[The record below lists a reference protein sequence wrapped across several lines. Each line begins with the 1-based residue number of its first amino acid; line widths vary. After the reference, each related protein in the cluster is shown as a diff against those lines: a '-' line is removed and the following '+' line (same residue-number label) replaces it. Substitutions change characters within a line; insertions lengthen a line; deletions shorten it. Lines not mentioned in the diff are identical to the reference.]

1 MNEQRKLTTKERALQ
16 VNLTSDIYGTIAEI
30 GAGQDVAA
38 NFFRAGGASGTI
50 AKTMSAYDMAFSD
63 AIYGAHQRY
72 VCEERLRTMLD
83 HEYHL
88 LTERL
93 PHRAA
98 SSRFFAFANTMESL
112 NFKRTNQAQGW
123 IGLRFQLRPEGP
135 FNECVIHVKMHDN
148 EAVLQQQAIGVIGVN
163 MIYSCFFMN
172 DPEELLMSLM
182 DGLLPGR
189 IEIDMFRLRGPDFKH
204 VDNRLMSLKLV
215 RSGFTQA
222 TMFGPDGEVLL
233 PSDVLYKKNVL
244 VLRGRF
250 RPVTQVNVDMLL
262 AAHRQFKRDPDVNKD
277 KIMVLTE
284 LTLTNLETEHGIDE
298 QDFLNR
304 VDIICSLGQNVMISN
319 YQEYYKLVGYLS
331 DMNRGKKIGIILGIS
346 NLQRV
351 FDEKYYSDLHG
362 GVLEAFGTLFGRN
375 VTLYVY
381 PSMKDG
387 ELYSLQNFSL
397 PAKQQSLF
405 QFLIDNNKLVAV
417 ENVRTEN
424 LHIESDDVLRMIQQ
438 GDDKWKNY
446 VPRKVADAISS
457 KHLFNYP
464 EKQSP

>member
-16 VNLTSDIYGTIAEI
+16 LNLATDIYGTIVEI

-63 AIYGAHQRY
+63 AIYGVHERY
-72 VCEERLRTMLD
+72 VCEERLNMMLD
-83 HEYHL
+83 HEYSL

-93 PHRAA
+93 PQRADR
-98 SSRFFAFANTMESL
+98 SRFFAFANTMEAL
-112 NFKRTNQAQGW
+112 NYQRTNQAHGW
-123 IGLRFQLRPEGP
+123 IGLRFQLYPKGP

-148 EAVLQQQAIGVIGVN
+148 EAVLQQQAIGIIGVN
-163 MIYSCFFMN
+163 LIYSCFFLK
-172 DPEELLMSLM
+172 DPEELLLSLM
-182 DGLLPGR
+182 DGLMPDRL
-189 IEIDMFRLRGPDFKH
+189 EIDMFRLRGPDFKH

-222 TMFGPDGEVLL
+222 TMFGPDGEVML
-233 PSDVLYKKNVL
+233 PSDVLYKCNVL

-262 AAHRQFKRDPDVNKD
+262 AARRQFKNEPDVKGEN
-277 KIMVLTE
+277 MEVLTE
-284 LTLTNLETEHGIDE
+284 LTLTNLETENGIDE

-331 DMNRGKKIGIILGIS
+331 EINRGRKIGIILGIS

-351 FDEKYYSDLHG
+351 FDEKYYTDLRG

-375 VTLYVY
+375 VKLYVY
-381 PSMKDG
+381 PSLVNG
-387 ELYSLQNFSL
+387 QLYDLDNFK
-397 PAKQQSLF
+397 PPGKQESLF
-405 QFLIDNNKLVAV
+405 QFLIDNDKLVPV
-417 ENVRTEN
+417 NNVKPQH
-424 LHIESDDVLRMIQQ
+424 LGIDSDEVLRRIQC
-438 GDDKWKNY
+438 GEEGWEEL
-446 VPRKVADAISS
+446 VPRKVVSAIKS
-457 KHLFNYP
+457 KHLFNYAS
-464 EKQSP
+464 K